1 MRTRTVPY
9 QRRNCDGANGVRP
22 GTARSRA
29 AALLAIFLLLFLGAC
44 GARVT
49 PPTEAPR
56 PVAAPALDFDRLF
69 QRTGDGWTGGDGT
82 LSVLLPDGRT
92 VWLFGDSLLGTVAPD
107 NTRSADTPFIRNCL
121 VVQDG
126 AALETRH
133 QWTGDSAGAFFAPLS
148 AQEWFWPGDGTVE
161 ENRLHIF
168 LHRFQLEAPALWRW
182 RWTGTALATL
192 SLPALQWIDTKAA
205 PSENGILYGACILET
220 EEYTYIYGTQ
230 DQLHP
235 KQAHVARAPAGRIRD
250 AWAYFDGRQWSDAPG
265 ASAPILTGISTQ
277 YGVIQ
282 ACHHFYLFSMDG
294 RVPFSNVIVAYRSRA
309 PTGPWQGPQVVY
321 QAPETDRDIAAYNPF
336 VHLQFGDR
344 GRLLV
349 SYNLNHVTDPT
360 ALYRDATIYR
370 PRFIRVDM
378 VELERRFRTLSE

>member
-1 MRTRTVPY
+1 MRMRTIPY
-9 QRRNCDGANGVRP
+9 QRRHCHGANGVRP
-22 GTARSRA
+22 CTARFRA

-49 PPTEAPR
+49 PPTETPR

-92 VWLFGDSLLGTVAPD
+92 VWLFGDSLLGAVAPD
-107 NTRSADTPFIRNCL
+107 NTRAADTPFIRNCL

-126 AALETRH
+126 TTLQTRH
-133 QWTGDSAGAFFAPLS
+133 QWAGDTAGAFFAPPS

-161 ENRLHIF
+161 ENRLYLF
-168 LHRFQLEAPALWRW
+168 LHRFELEAPALWRW

-192 SLPALQWIDTKAA
+192 TLPALQWIDTTAA

-230 DQLHP
+230 DRHHP
-235 KQAHVARAPAGRIRD
+235 KQAHLARAPAGHIQGP
-250 AWAYFDGRQWSDAPG
+250 WAFYDGREWRDAPG
-265 ASAPILTGISTQ
+265 ASAPILTGVSTQ

-282 ACHHFYLFSMDG
+282 ACNRFYLFSMDG
-294 RVPFSNVIVAYRSRA
+294 RVPFSNLIVAYRSRA
-309 PTGPWQGPQVVY
+309 PTGPWQGPQIVY
-321 QAPETDRDIAAYNPF
+321 RAPETDPHIVAYNPF
-336 VHLQFGDR
+336 VHTQFSTR
-344 GRLLV
+344 GHLLV
-349 SYNLNHVTDPT
+349 SYNLNHIIDPA

-370 PRFIRVDM
+370 PRFIRVDLA
-378 VELERRFRTLSE
+378 ELERRFRTLSE

>member
-1 MRTRTVPY
+1 M
-9 QRRNCDGANGVRP
+9 
-22 GTARSRA
+22 
-29 AALLAIFLLLFLGAC
+29 LLGILLLLFGGAC
-44 GARVT
+44 SGRVL
-49 PPTEAPR
+49 PPTETLR
-56 PVAAPALDFDRLF
+56 PVAEPALDFDHLF

-92 VWLFGDSLLGTVAPD
+92 VWLFGDSLLGTIAPD

-126 AALETRH
+126 IALETRH
-133 QWTGDSAGAFFAPLS
+133 QSARGVASAFFAPAS

-161 ENRLHIF
+161 KNRLHLF
-168 LHRFQLEAPALWRW
+168 LHRFELEAPALWRW

-192 SLPALQWIDTKAA
+192 TLPGLQWIGTTAA

-230 DQLHP
+230 DQHHP
-235 KQAHVARAPAGRIRD
+235 KQAHVARTPAGHIQGP
-250 AWAYFDGRQWSDAPG
+250 WVYFDGRQWRDTPD
-265 ASAPILTGISTQ
+265 ASAPILTGVSTQ
-277 YGVIQ
+277 YSVIQ
-282 ACHHFYLFSMDG
+282 ACHHYYLFSMDG

-309 PTGPWQGPQVVY
+309 PTGPWQGPQIVY
-321 QAPETDRDIAAYNPF
+321 RAPETDQNVAAYNPF
-336 VHLQFGDR
+336 VHTQFSAQ

-349 SYNLNHVTDPT
+349 SYNLNHVTDPA

-370 PRFIRVDM
+370 PRFIRVDLA
-378 VELERRFRTLSE
+378 ELEQHFRTLSE